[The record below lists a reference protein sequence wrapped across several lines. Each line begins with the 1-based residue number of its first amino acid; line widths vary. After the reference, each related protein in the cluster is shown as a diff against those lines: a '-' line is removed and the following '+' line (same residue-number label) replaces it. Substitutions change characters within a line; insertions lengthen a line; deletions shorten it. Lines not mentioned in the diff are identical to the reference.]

1 MGGKAKGT
9 RQMAIAGNS
18 WTDVD
23 DASLRNCQGGQQQ
36 LGVVGGPPGRNWSFP
51 SSAYELHALPPSHK
65 QRTNKSSQSPL
76 AWHSLITSD

>member
-23 DASLRNCQGGQQQ
+23 DASLRDCQGGQQQ
-36 LGVVGGPPGRNWSFP
+36 LGVVGGPSGRNWSFP
-51 SSAYELHALPPSHK
+51 SSAYELHALPPAV
-65 QRTNKSSQSPL
+65 TNSAQIKVANL
-76 AWHSLITSD
+76 HWLGTV